1 MRSDYLKLNL
11 RDAVKG
17 FALAVGAT
25 LLPLLIAA
33 LQPDS
38 TIEFTWA
45 YFAPIIKSSLS
56 AGLTYIFIN
65 FFSNSQGGLG
75 KST

>member
-1 MRSDYLKLNL
+1 MRSNYGKLDW
-11 RDAVKG
+11 RDIIKG
-17 FALAVGAT
+17 FALAIGGT
-25 LLPLLIAA
+25 LLPLVITV

-45 YFAPIIKSSLS
+45 FWIPIIKTSFS

-65 FFSNSQGGLG
+65 LFSNSGGNLG
-75 KST
+75 KEK